1 MNLSEK
7 WLLRRIRAGDRQSC
21 TDLIDK
27 HYQQVYWYLL
37 DLSKNQEQAAD
48 LTQDTFA
55 KAWLALPGFRGESSC
70 RTWLFAI
77 ARNEFLLQ
85 LRTQGRAPELAEYLD
100 LEILPDPAPSAE
112 QRFSSRQLR
121 EQIREQVHRL
131 PGKYREVVALHYF
144 SRLSL
149 REAAA
154 VLQVPLGT
162 VKSRINQALSLLK
175 ARLENEELSH
185 ENLSIAEN
193 PALSTSACESTP

>member
-1 MNLSEK
+1 MDLSEK
-7 WLLRRIRAGDRQSC
+7 WLLRRIRAGDRQAC
-21 TDLIDK
+21 TELIDQ

-55 KAWLALPGFRGESSC
+55 KAWQALPAFRGDSSF

-85 LRTQGRAPELAEYLD
+85 LRTQGRSPELAEYLD

-112 QRFSSRQLR
+112 QRFSSHQLR
-121 EQIREQVHRL
+121 EQIREQVHHL
-131 PGKYREVVALHYF
+131 PGKYREVIALHYF
-144 SRLSL
+144 SALSL

-162 VKSRINQALSLLK
+162 VKSRLSQALYLLK
-175 ARLENEELSH
+175 ARLENEESNH
-185 ENLSIAEN
+185 GNLSIEEN
-193 PALSTSACESTP
+193 TALSASACESTR